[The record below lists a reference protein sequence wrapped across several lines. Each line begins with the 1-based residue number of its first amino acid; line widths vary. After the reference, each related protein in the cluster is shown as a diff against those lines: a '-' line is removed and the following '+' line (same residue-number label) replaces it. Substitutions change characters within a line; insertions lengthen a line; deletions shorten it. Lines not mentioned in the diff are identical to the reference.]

1 MGNVS
6 AAVKA
11 QNRLGKLI
19 VNGEALDKAPARY
32 KLPDFECAGYF
43 PDGKFDGKI
52 EFDGRPTK
60 LFVKGNMLL
69 TPLALAIHHNNV
81 KVVDQILTYQTANVL
96 ASTTNATRAYC
107 TELTPLLHALNH
119 FNGIEGRVF
128 DEAAS
133 IEMIRLLMKEG
144 ANPNK
149 PARFATN
156 GDWAHGP
163 VLPVGT
169 PLATAAR
176 RGYTNC
182 IIAIAEGAHARGGI
196 YLKFHERS
204 KFGFGTPE
212 KTPLDWALAEGHME
226 TAAVLR
232 DLEAAQDLRMAKM
245 KAPRTLGKACA
256 GGDAAAVRK
265 AVELGADVNA
275 DTYNED
281 GGLDAGGKF
290 TAACVAVLNSTS
302 WVGSNDAM
310 LRDVLLPAPVSA
322 DPNKGNTKNG
332 ATLTHYAVAEMSA
345 HNSETKPQSDV
356 KTIQALV
363 AHGADFTRGDI
374 DGWTPIMEM
383 AKARSGMALLR
394 ALAAA
399 AKAHGVALDV
409 NAVCH
414 NRSTFVEND
423 AGKLV
428 IRDKY
433 ASEGRRYNDAGKTA
447 LDMAMDEV
455 QHPSCNASGI
465 RLEECQARVAFLRDE
480 LGARRAD
487 DVLAAR
493 LAEQKKRPKSATKQ
507 NPKEDPK
514 GNPLPA
520 AAPAAAPPPPAAPP
534 PAAVLKRDGLLPKG
548 D

>member
-32 KLPDFECAGYF
+32 ELPDFECAGYF

-52 EFDGRPTK
+52 EFDGK
-60 LFVKGNMLL
+60 LSKFVKGSMLL

-144 ANPNK
+144 ADPNK

-156 GDWAHGP
+156 GDWAYGP

-232 DLEAAQDLRMAKM
+232 DLEAAQNLRMAKL
-245 KAPRTLGKACA
+245 KAPRT
-256 GGDAAAVRK
+256 
-265 AVELGADVNA
+265 
-275 DTYNED
+275 
-281 GGLDAGGKF
+281 
-290 TAACVAVLNSTS
+290 
-302 WVGSNDAM
+302 
-310 LRDVLLPAPVSA
+310 
-322 DPNKGNTKNG
+322 
-332 ATLTHYAVAEMSA
+332 
-345 HNSETKPQSDV
+345 
-356 KTIQALV
+356 
-363 AHGADFTRGDI
+363 
-374 DGWTPIMEM
+374 
-383 AKARSGMALLR
+383 
-394 ALAAA
+394 
-399 AKAHGVALDV
+399 
-409 NAVCH
+409 
-414 NRSTFVEND
+414 
-423 AGKLV
+423 
-428 IRDKY
+428 
-433 ASEGRRYNDAGKTA
+433 
-447 LDMAMDEV
+447 
-455 QHPSCNASGI
+455 
-465 RLEECQARVAFLRDE
+465 
-480 LGARRAD
+480 
-487 DVLAAR
+487 
-493 LAEQKKRPKSATKQ
+493 AEQKKRPKSATKQ

-534 PAAVLKRDGLLPKG
+534 PAAVLKRDGLLPKV